1 MSISKSSKV
10 WFITGSNSG
19 FGRSLTEAVLAK
31 GDRVVATT
39 RHTEEVEDLVKQYP
53 DTVKVVSLDITKAEE
68 ISSAIDTAL
77 STFGRVDVLVNNAG
91 FGTLGA
97 VEEIA
102 EEQVRY
108 QFEVNCFGTL
118 NLTKAMLPH
127 FRQRKS
133 GHILNVSS
141 VGGFTAFPGTGI
153 YCATKFAIE
162 GYSEALAKEI
172 APLGI
177 KLTLVEP
184 GAFRTEFAGDSLAT
198 PDQQID
204 DYEETA
210 HKFVKMQEQSS
221 GEQPGDPDKAAQA
234 MIKVVESDNPPMR
247 LVLGEDALKATRQK
261 METFQKELDEWE
273 EVTLS
278 TSFDDAKASSV
289 G

>member
-1 MSISKSSKV
+1 MSNKKV

-19 FGRSLTEAVLAK
+19 FGRSLTEAVLDK
-31 GDRVVATT
+31 GDKVVATT
-39 RHTEEVEDLVKQYP
+39 RHPEEIEDLVQQYP
-53 DTVKVVSLDITKAEE
+53 DTVKAVPLDITKAEE

-77 STFGRVDVLVNNAG
+77 STFGQIDVLVNNAG

-97 VEEIA
+97 VEEISD
-102 EEQVRY
+102 EQVRN

-118 NLTKAMLPH
+118 NLTKALLPH

-141 VGGFTAFPGTGI
+141 VGGFTSFPGTGI
-153 YCATKFAIE
+153 YSATKFAIE

-184 GAFRTEFAGDSLAT
+184 GAFRTDFAGDLAT
-198 PDQQID
+198 SENPID

-210 HKFVKMQEQSS
+210 HKFVKMQEEMS
-221 GEQPGDPDKAAQA
+221 GEQPKDPDKAAQA

-261 METFQKELDEWE
+261 IETFQKELDEWE
-273 EVTLS
+273 DVTLS
-278 TSFDDAKASSV
+278 TSFEDAKSISL

>member
-1 MSISKSSKV
+1 MKENSKV

-19 FGRSLTEAVLAK
+19 FGRSLTEAVLEK
-31 GDRVVATT
+31 GDKVVATT
-39 RHTEEVEDLVKQYP
+39 RHPEQIEDLVKQYA
-53 DTVKVVSLDITKAEE
+53 DTVKAVSLDITKADE
-68 ISSAIDTAL
+68 ISSAIDTAIA
-77 STFGRVDVLVNNAG
+77 TFGSIDVLVNNAG

-97 VEEIA
+97 VEEVDA
-102 EEQVRY
+102 EQVRR

-118 NLTKAMLPH
+118 NLTKALLPH
-127 FRQRKS
+127 FRQRNS

-198 PDQQID
+198 PDTQID
-204 DYEETA
+204 DYAETA
-210 HKFVKMQEQSS
+210 HKFVEMQSQSS

-247 LVLGEDALKATRQK
+247 LVLGEDALQATRHK
-261 METFQKELDEWE
+261 IETFQKELNEWE

-278 TSFDDAKASSV
+278 TSFDDARASTV

>member
-1 MSISKSSKV
+1 MSEDKKV

-19 FGRSLTEAVLAK
+19 FGRSLTEVVLAK
-31 GDRVVATT
+31 GDKVVATT
-39 RHTEEVEDLVKQYP
+39 RHPEEIKDLVKQYP
-53 DTVKVVSLDITKAEE
+53 NTVKAVTLDITKANE

-77 STFGRVDVLVNNAG
+77 ATFGRVDVLVNNAG

-97 VEEIA
+97 VEEI
-102 EEQVRY
+102 EDEQVRK

-172 APLGI
+172 TPLGI

-198 PDQQID
+198 PENQID
-204 DYEETA
+204 DYAETA
-210 HKFVKMQEQSS
+210 HKFVEMQEQSS

-247 LVLGEDALKATRQK
+247 LVLGEDALQATRQK
-261 METFQKELDEWE
+261 IESFQQELDEWE
-273 EVTLS
+273 KVTLS
-278 TSFDDAKASSV
+278 TSFEDAKSTSL

>member
-1 MSISKSSKV
+1 MSNKKV

-19 FGRSLTEAVLAK
+19 FGFSLTKAVLEK
-31 GDRVVATT
+31 GDKVVATT
-39 RHTEEVEDLVKQYP
+39 RHPEQIKDLVEQYP
-53 DTVKVVSLDITKAEE
+53 DTAKAVTLDITKADE

-77 STFGRVDVLVNNAG
+77 ATFGRVDVLVNNAG

-97 VEEIA
+97 VEEI
-102 EEQVRY
+102 EDEQVRL

-118 NLTKAMLPH
+118 NLTRAMLPH

-141 VGGFTAFPGTGI
+141 VGGFTSFPGTGI
-153 YCATKFAIE
+153 YSATKFAIE

-177 KLTLVEP
+177 NLTLVEP

-198 PDQQID
+198 PENQIE

-247 LVLGEDALKATRQK
+247 LVLGEDALEATRKK
-261 METFQKELDEWE
+261 MKSFQQELEEWK

-278 TSFDDAKASSV
+278 TSFEDAKSTSL

>member
-1 MSISKSSKV
+1 MNTNKV

-39 RHTEEVEDLVKQYP
+39 RHPEEIEDLVKQY
-53 DTVKVVSLDITKAEE
+53 TETIKVVRLDITDKEE
-68 ISSAIDTAL
+68 ISKAIDTAL
-77 STFGRVDVLVNNAG
+77 QTFGRVDVLVNNAG

-97 VEEIA
+97 VEEISDDK
-102 EEQVRY
+102 VRY

-127 FRQRKS
+127 FRQKKS

-141 VGGFTAFPGTGI
+141 VGGFTSFPGTGI
-153 YCATKFAIE
+153 YSATKFAIE

-172 APLGI
+172 VPLGI

-198 PDQQID
+198 PDEQID

-210 HKFVKMQEQSS
+210 HKFVKMQSEMN
-221 GEQPGDPDKAAQA
+221 GEQPGDPDKAARA

-261 METFQKELDEWE
+261 IETFQKELNEWE
-273 EVTLS
+273 DVTLS
-278 TSFDDAKASSV
+278 TSFEDAKTTSL

>member
-1 MSISKSSKV
+1 MSSEQKV

-31 GDRVVATT
+31 GDKVVATT
-39 RHTEEVEDLVKQYP
+39 RHPEEIEDLVKQYP
-53 DTVKVVSLDITKAEE
+53 DTAKAVTLDITKADE

-77 STFGRVDVLVNNAG
+77 STFSQVDVLVNNAG

-97 VEEIA
+97 VEEI
-102 EEQVRY
+102 ESEQVRK

-127 FRQRKS
+127 FRQKKS

-141 VGGFTAFPGTGI
+141 VGGFTSFPGTGI

-172 APLGI
+172 MPLGI

-198 PDQQID
+198 PENTID

-210 HKFVKMQEQSS
+210 HKFVKQQEQMS

-234 MIKVVESDNPPMR
+234 MIKAVESDNPPMR
-247 LVLGEDALKATRQK
+247 LVLGEDALQATRK
-261 METFQKELDEWE
+261 KIESFQKELEEWE

-278 TSFDDAKASSV
+278 TSFKDAKSTSL

>member
-1 MSISKSSKV
+1 MSNLNKV

-31 GDRVVATT
+31 GYKVVATT
-39 RHTEEVEDLVKQYP
+39 RHPEEIEDLVKQYP
-53 DTVKVVSLDITKAEE
+53 DTVKAVTLDITKSEE
-68 ISSAIDTAL
+68 IKSAIDTAL
-77 STFGRVDVLVNNAG
+77 STFGQIDVLVNNAG

-97 VEEIA
+97 VEEISEDKA
-102 EEQVRY
+102 RY

-118 NLTKAMLPH
+118 NLTKALLPH

-141 VGGFTAFPGTGI
+141 VGGFTSFPGTGI

-172 APLGI
+172 TPLGI

-184 GAFRTEFAGDSLAT
+184 GAFRTDFAGDSLAT
-198 PDQQID
+198 PENTID

-210 HKFVKMQEQSS
+210 HKFVKMLEETS
-221 GEQPGDPDKAAQA
+221 GEESGDPDKAAQA

-261 METFQKELDEWE
+261 IETFQKELDRWE
-273 EVTLS
+273 KVTLS
-278 TSFDDAKASSV
+278 TSFEDAKTTSL

>member
-1 MSISKSSKV
+1 MNTNKV

-31 GDRVVATT
+31 GDKVVATT
-39 RHTEEVEDLVKQYP
+39 RHPEEIEDLVKQYT
-53 DTVKVVSLDITKAEE
+53 DTVKVVRLDITDKEE
-68 ISSAIDTAL
+68 IGKAIDTAL
-77 STFGRVDVLVNNAG
+77 QTFGQIDVLVNNAG

-97 VEEIA
+97 VEEISDDK
-102 EEQVRY
+102 VRY

-141 VGGFTAFPGTGI
+141 VGGFTSFPGTGI
-153 YCATKFAIE
+153 YCATKFALE

-177 KLTLVEP
+177 KLTLIEP

-198 PDQQID
+198 PDEQID

-210 HKFVKMQEQSS
+210 HKFVNMQSEMS

-247 LVLGEDALKATRQK
+247 LVLGEDALEATRQK
-261 METFQKELDEWE
+261 IETFQKELNEWE
-273 EVTLS
+273 DVTLS
-278 TSFDDAKASSV
+278 TSFEDAKTTSL

>member
-1 MSISKSSKV
+1 MNTNKV

-31 GDRVVATT
+31 GDNVVATT
-39 RHTEEVEDLVKQYP
+39 RHPEEIEDLVEQYP
-53 DTVKVVSLDITKAEE
+53 DTVKAVTLDITKSDE

-77 STFGRVDVLVNNAG
+77 STFGQVDVLVNNAG

-97 VEEIA
+97 VEEI
-102 EEQVRY
+102 EDEQVRK

-118 NLTKAMLPH
+118 NLTKALLPH
-127 FRQRKS
+127 FRQKKS

-141 VGGFTAFPGTGI
+141 VGGFTSFPGTGI
-153 YCATKFAIE
+153 YSSTKFAIE

-198 PDQQID
+198 PDEQIN

-210 HKFVKMQEQSS
+210 HKFVKMQEEMS
-221 GEQPGDPDKAAQA
+221 GEQPGDPEKAAQA

-261 METFQKELDEWE
+261 IETFQKELDEWE
-273 EVTLS
+273 DVTLS
-278 TSFDDAKASSV
+278 TSYEDAKTTS
-289 G
+289 

>member
-1 MSISKSSKV
+1 MSTSSNKV

-39 RHTEEVEDLVKQYP
+39 RHPEEIKDLVKQYP
-53 DTVKVVSLDITKAEE
+53 DTVKAVSLDITKASE

-77 STFGRVDVLVNNAG
+77 ATFGQVDVLVNNAG

-97 VEEIA
+97 VEEIEA
-102 EEQVRY
+102 EKVRH

-118 NLTKAMLPH
+118 NLTKALLPH
-127 FRQRKS
+127 LRQRRS
-133 GHILNVSS
+133 GHVLNVSS

-198 PDQQID
+198 PDNQID

-210 HKFVKMQEQSS
+210 HKFVLAQEQSS

-261 METFQKELDEWE
+261 IETFQKELDEWE

-289 G
+289 D

>member
-1 MSISKSSKV
+1 MNEDKKI

-31 GDRVVATT
+31 GDKVVATT
-39 RHTEEVEDLVKQYP
+39 RHPEQIKDLVKQYP
-53 DTVKVVSLDITKAEE
+53 NKVKAVNLDITKANE
-68 ISSAIDTAL
+68 INSAIDTAL

-97 VEEIA
+97 VEEI
-102 EEQVRY
+102 EDEQVRK

-118 NLTKAMLPH
+118 NLTKALLPH
-127 FRQRKS
+127 FRNRGS

-141 VGGFTAFPGTGI
+141 VGGFTSFPGTGI
-153 YCATKFAIE
+153 YSATKFAIE

-198 PDQQID
+198 PNNQIN

-210 HKFVKMQEQSS
+210 HKFVKMQSQSS

-234 MIKVVESDNPPMR
+234 MIKVGESDNPPMR

-261 METFQKELDEWE
+261 IETFQKELNQWE
-273 EVTLS
+273 DVTLS

>member
-1 MSISKSSKV
+1 MNADKKV

-31 GDRVVATT
+31 GDKVVATT
-39 RHTEEVEDLVKQYP
+39 RHPEEVEDLVKQYP
-53 DTVKVVSLDITKAEE
+53 DTVKAVTLDITKSDE
-68 ISSAIDTAL
+68 ISAAIDTTL
-77 STFGRVDVLVNNAG
+77 KTFGQIDVLINNAG

-97 VEEIA
+97 VEEVGEDKI
-102 EEQVRY
+102 RY

-118 NLTKAMLPH
+118 NLTRAMLPH
-127 FRQRKS
+127 FRQQKS

-141 VGGFTAFPGTGI
+141 VGGFTSFPGTGI
-153 YCATKFAIE
+153 YSATKFAIE

-198 PDQQID
+198 PDNSID
-204 DYEETA
+204 DYEKTA
-210 HKFVKMQEQSS
+210 HKFVKMQSEMS
-221 GEQPGDPDKAAQA
+221 GQQPGDPDKAAQA
-234 MIKVVESDNPPMR
+234 MIKAVESDNPPMR
-247 LVLGEDALKATRQK
+247 LVLGEDALEATRK
-261 METFQKELDEWE
+261 KIESLQKELEEWE
-273 EVTLS
+273 DVTLS
-278 TSFDDAKASSV
+278 TSFEDAPATSL

>member
-1 MSISKSSKV
+1 MSSEQKI

-31 GDRVVATT
+31 GDKVVATT
-39 RHTEEVEDLVKQYP
+39 RHPEEIEDLVKQYP
-53 DTVKVVSLDITKAEE
+53 DTVKAVTLDITKAEE

-77 STFGRVDVLVNNAG
+77 STFGQVDVLVNNAG

-97 VEEIA
+97 VEEI
-102 EEQVRY
+102 EDEQVRK

-141 VGGFTAFPGTGI
+141 VGGFTSFPGTGI
-153 YCATKFAIE
+153 YSATKFAIE

-172 APLGI
+172 TPLGI

-198 PDQQID
+198 PENPID

-210 HKFVKMQEQSS
+210 HKFVKQQEQMS

-234 MIKVVESDNPPMR
+234 MIKAVESDNPPMR
-247 LVLGEDALKATRQK
+247 LVLGEDALQATRK
-261 METFQKELDEWE
+261 KIESFQKELEEWE
-273 EVTLS
+273 DVTLS
-278 TSFDDAKASSV
+278 TSFEDAKSTSL

>member
-1 MSISKSSKV
+1 MSNKKV

-19 FGRSLTEAVLAK
+19 FGFSLTKAVLEK
-31 GDRVVATT
+31 GDKVVATT
-39 RHTEEVEDLVKQYP
+39 RHPEQIKDLVEQYP
-53 DTVKVVSLDITKAEE
+53 DTAKAVTLDITKADE

-77 STFGRVDVLVNNAG
+77 ATFGRVDVLVNNAG

-97 VEEIA
+97 VEEI
-102 EEQVRY
+102 EDEQVRL

-118 NLTKAMLPH
+118 NLTRAMLPH

-141 VGGFTAFPGTGI
+141 VGGFTSFPGTGI
-153 YCATKFAIE
+153 YSATKFAIE

-177 KLTLVEP
+177 NLTLVEP

-198 PDQQID
+198 PENQIE

-247 LVLGEDALKATRQK
+247 LVLGGDALEATRKK
-261 METFQKELDEWE
+261 MKSFQQELEEWK

-278 TSFDDAKASSV
+278 TSFEDAKSTSL

>member
-1 MSISKSSKV
+1 MNTNKV
-10 WFITGSNSG
+10 WFITGSNSS

-31 GDRVVATT
+31 GDNVVATT
-39 RHTEEVEDLVKQYP
+39 RHPEEIQDLVEQYP
-53 DTVKVVSLDITKAEE
+53 DTVKAVTLDITKSEE
-68 ISSAIDTAL
+68 ISKAIDTAL
-77 STFGRVDVLVNNAG
+77 STFGQVDVLVNNAG

-97 VEEIA
+97 VEEI
-102 EEQVRY
+102 EDEQVRK

-118 NLTKAMLPH
+118 NLTKALLPH
-127 FRQRKS
+127 FRQKKS

-141 VGGFTAFPGTGI
+141 VGGFTSFPGTGI
-153 YCATKFAIE
+153 YSATKFAIE

-172 APLGI
+172 TPLGI

-198 PDQQID
+198 PENPID

-210 HKFVKMQEQSS
+210 HKFVKQQEEMS

-247 LVLGEDALKATRQK
+247 LVLGEDALKGVRQK
-261 METFQKELDEWE
+261 IETFQQELKEWE
-273 EVTLS
+273 DVTLS
-278 TSFDDAKASSV
+278 TSFEDAKSTSL

>member
-1 MSISKSSKV
+1 MSENKKV

-19 FGRSLTEAVLAK
+19 FGRSLTEAALAK
-31 GDRVVATT
+31 GDRVIATT
-39 RHTEEVEDLVKQYP
+39 RHPEEIKDLVKQYP
-53 DTVKVVSLDITKAEE
+53 DTVKAVTLDITQAEE

-77 STFGRVDVLVNNAG
+77 ATFGQVDVLVNNAG

-97 VEEIA
+97 VEEI
-102 EEQVRY
+102 ESEQVRK

-118 NLTKAMLPH
+118 NLTKALLPH

-153 YCATKFAIE
+153 YCSTKFAIE

-198 PDQQID
+198 PDEQID

-210 HKFVKMQEQSS
+210 HKFVKMQEEMS

-261 METFQKELDEWE
+261 IETFQKELDEWE
-273 EVTLS
+273 DVTLS
-278 TSFDDAKASSV
+278 TSFEDAKTTSL

>member
-1 MSISKSSKV
+1 MNKNSKV

-31 GDRVVATT
+31 GDNVVATT
-39 RHTEEVEDLVKQYP
+39 RHPEEIEDLVKQYP
-53 DTVKVVSLDITKAEE
+53 DTVKAVTLDITKSDE
-68 ISSAIDTAL
+68 ISNAIDTAI
-77 STFGRVDVLVNNAG
+77 STFGQVDILVNNAG

-97 VEEIA
+97 VEEI
-102 EEQVRY
+102 EDEQVRQ

-118 NLTKAMLPH
+118 NLTKALLPH

-172 APLGI
+172 TPLGI

-198 PDQQID
+198 PDNQID

-210 HKFVKMQEQSS
+210 HKFVKMQEEMS

-261 METFQKELDEWE
+261 IETFQKELDEWE
-273 EVTLS
+273 DVTLS
-278 TSFDDAKASSV
+278 TSFEDAKTTSL

>member
-1 MSISKSSKV
+1 MSSKKV

-31 GDRVVATT
+31 GDKVVATT
-39 RHTEEVEDLVKQYP
+39 RHPEEIEDLVKQYP
-53 DTVKVVSLDITKAEE
+53 DTVKAVPLDITKAEE
-68 ISSAIDTAL
+68 ISNAIDTAL
-77 STFGRVDVLVNNAG
+77 STFGQVDVLVNNAG

-97 VEEIA
+97 VEEI
-102 EEQVRY
+102 EDEQVRN

-118 NLTKAMLPH
+118 NLTKAFLPH

-141 VGGFTAFPGTGI
+141 VGGFTSFPGTGI
-153 YCATKFAIE
+153 YSATKFAIE

-172 APLGI
+172 TPLGI
-177 KLTLVEP
+177 KLILVEP

-198 PDQQID
+198 PDNPID

-210 HKFVKMQEQSS
+210 HKFVKQQAEMS
-221 GEQPGDPDKAAQA
+221 GQQPGDPDKAAQA

-261 METFQKELDEWE
+261 IETFQKELDEWE
-273 EVTLS
+273 DITTS
-278 TSFDDAKASSV
+278 TSFEDAKSTSL

>member
-1 MSISKSSKV
+1 MSKDKKV

-19 FGRSLTEAVLAK
+19 FGLSLTKAVLEK
-31 GDRVVATT
+31 GDCVVATT
-39 RHTEEVEDLVKQYP
+39 RHPEQIKDLIEQYS
-53 DTVKVVSLDITKAEE
+53 DIAKAVTLDITKADE

-77 STFGRVDVLVNNAG
+77 ATFGRIDVLVNNAG

-97 VEEIA
+97 VEEI
-102 EEQVRY
+102 EDEQVRK

-118 NLTKAMLPH
+118 SLTKALLPH

-198 PDQQID
+198 PENQID
-204 DYEETA
+204 DYESTA

-247 LVLGEDALKATRQK
+247 LVLGEDALEATRQK
-261 METFQKELDEWE
+261 IESFQKELDEWE
-273 EVTLS
+273 KVTLS
-278 TSFDDAKASSV
+278 TSFEDAKYTSL

>member
-1 MSISKSSKV
+1 MNTDKV

-19 FGRSLTEAVLAK
+19 FGRSLTEAVLKK
-31 GDRVVATT
+31 GYKVVATT
-39 RHTEEVEDLVKQYP
+39 RHPEEIEDLVKEYP
-53 DTVKVVSLDITKAEE
+53 DKVKAVSLDITEASE
-68 ISSAIDTAL
+68 ITSAIDTAL
-77 STFGRVDVLVNNAG
+77 QTFGRVDVLINNAG

-97 VEEIA
+97 VEEISD
-102 EEQVRY
+102 EQVRK

-127 FRQRKS
+127 FRQRKA

-172 APLGI
+172 APLEI

-198 PDQQID
+198 PDEQIN

-210 HKFVKMQEQSS
+210 HKFVKMQEEMS

-261 METFQKELDEWE
+261 IETFQKELDEWE
-273 EVTLS
+273 DVTLS
-278 TSFDDAKASSV
+278 TSYEDAKTTSL

>member
-1 MSISKSSKV
+1 MSTSSNKV

-39 RHTEEVEDLVKQYP
+39 RHPEEIEDLVKQYP
-53 DTVKVVSLDITKAEE
+53 DTVKAVSLDITKASE

-77 STFGRVDVLVNNAG
+77 ATFGQVDVLVNNAG

-97 VEEIA
+97 VEEIEA
-102 EEQVRY
+102 EKVRH

-118 NLTKAMLPH
+118 NLTKALLPH
-127 FRQRKS
+127 LRQRRS
-133 GHILNVSS
+133 GHVLNVSS

-198 PDQQID
+198 PDNQID

-210 HKFVKMQEQSS
+210 HKFVKMQEQRS

-261 METFQKELDEWE
+261 IETFQKELDEWE

-289 G
+289 D

>member
-1 MSISKSSKV
+1 MNTNKV

-31 GDRVVATT
+31 GDNVVATT
-39 RHTEEVEDLVKQYP
+39 RHPEEIQDLVEQYP
-53 DTVKVVSLDITKAEE
+53 DTVKAVTLDITKSEE
-68 ISSAIDTAL
+68 ISKAIDTAL
-77 STFGRVDVLVNNAG
+77 STFGQVDVLVNNAG

-97 VEEIA
+97 VEEI
-102 EEQVRY
+102 EDEQVRK

-118 NLTKAMLPH
+118 NLTKALLPH
-127 FRQRKS
+127 FRQKKS

-141 VGGFTAFPGTGI
+141 VGGFTSFPGTGI
-153 YCATKFAIE
+153 YSATKFAIE

-172 APLGI
+172 TPLGI

-198 PDQQID
+198 PENPID

-210 HKFVKMQEQSS
+210 HKFVKQQEEMS

-247 LVLGEDALKATRQK
+247 LVLGEDALKGVRQK
-261 METFQKELDEWE
+261 IETFQQELKEWE
-273 EVTLS
+273 DVTLS
-278 TSFDDAKASSV
+278 TSFEDAKSTSL

>member
-1 MSISKSSKV
+1 MNTNKV

-31 GDRVVATT
+31 GDKVVATT
-39 RHTEEVEDLVKQYP
+39 RHPEEIEDLVKQYT
-53 DTVKVVSLDITKAEE
+53 DTVKVVRLDITDKEE
-68 ISSAIDTAL
+68 IGKAIDTAL
-77 STFGRVDVLVNNAG
+77 QTFGQIDVLVNNAG

-97 VEEIA
+97 VEEISDDK
-102 EEQVRY
+102 VRY

-141 VGGFTAFPGTGI
+141 VGGFTSFPGTGI
-153 YCATKFAIE
+153 YCATKFALE

-177 KLTLVEP
+177 KLTLIEP

-198 PDQQID
+198 PDEQID

-210 HKFVKMQEQSS
+210 HKFVNMQSEMS
-221 GEQPGDPDKAAQA
+221 GEQPGDPDKAAQG

-247 LVLGEDALKATRQK
+247 LVLGEDALEATRQK
-261 METFQKELDEWE
+261 IETFQKELNEWE
-273 EVTLS
+273 DVTLS
-278 TSFDDAKASSV
+278 TSFEDAKTTSL

>member
-1 MSISKSSKV
+1 MNTNKV

-31 GDRVVATT
+31 GDKVVATT
-39 RHTEEVEDLVKQYP
+39 RHPEEIEDLVKQYT
-53 DTVKVVSLDITKAEE
+53 DTVKVVRLDITDKEE
-68 ISSAIDTAL
+68 IGKAIDTAL
-77 STFGRVDVLVNNAG
+77 QTFGQIDVLVNNAG

-97 VEEIA
+97 VEEINDDK
-102 EEQVRY
+102 VRY

-141 VGGFTAFPGTGI
+141 VGGFTSFPGTGI

-177 KLTLVEP
+177 KLTLIEP
-184 GAFRTEFAGDSLAT
+184 GAFRTEFAGESLAT
-198 PDQQID
+198 PDEQID

-210 HKFVKMQEQSS
+210 HKFVKMQSEMS

-261 METFQKELDEWE
+261 IETFQKELNEWE
-273 EVTLS
+273 DVTLS
-278 TSFDDAKASSV
+278 TSFEDAKTTSL